1 MAESSARFNLPE
13 KMPHIWPQVSE
24 ILLGA
29 LLLVVSTLVHGFGM
43 YLVQRHFDRHWPTNP
58 AARARRQFVFG
69 SLILLMLCT
78 HLFEVLL
85 WAITL
90 VLTDA
95 VQDFRDAFYYSS
107 VTYTT
112 LGYEDI
118 VLPHNWRLLAP
129 MIAMSGVF
137 AFGWTTGVIVN
148 LVAQSHA
155 STRKESR

>member
-1 MAESSARFNLPE
+1 MNDAAPSIIRFGPYELDVRSGELRKGVTRVRLPDQ
-13 KMPHIWPQVSE
+13 PFQ
-24 ILLGA
+24 
-29 LLLVVSTLVHGFGM
+29 
-43 YLVQRHFDRHWPTNP
+43 
-58 AARARRQFVFG
+58 
-69 SLILLMLCT
+69 ILLMLCT

-148 LVAQSHA
+148 LVAQSNA
-155 STRKESR
+155 TMRKDAR